1 MRIAISST
9 SIRTDG
15 AQTMRT
21 RVIERIRDLP
31 ALEWN
36 ALEHR
41 GYPFLR
47 HEFLTALE
55 ESGCIGSKTGWSPY
69 FIVVEDERGIA
80 AAAPAWLK
88 DHSYGEFVFD
98 FAWAQAYARHGLR
111 YYPKLLVAAP
121 FTPATGPRLLQRCD
135 TVSDATA
142 KTLLEAI
149 ATTAD
154 SMQLETAHVLFPDTA
169 DLAILRTDPDWLL
182 RCDCQFHWQNRGYR
196 DFDDFLATFTAEK
209 RKKARRERRR
219 VAEAG
224 IRFERRFGHEATRD
238 EIERAWQLHRR
249 TFLQRGNEPYL
260 NLEAFDRIAK
270 TMGETLLFTFA
281 CLGDE
286 IVAVAVFFVG
296 SDTLYG
302 RYWGSAEEYHSLH
315 FETCYHQGIE
325 LCIERGLQRFE
336 PGTQGEH
343 KVSRGF
349 SPTFTWS
356 AHRIVEQRFRAAIAD
371 YLAREK
377 IGVEQY
383 AAGIAEHVP
392 YKQDLAP

>member
-1 MRIAISST
+1 LLHRPDASVSAT
-9 SIRTDG
+9 S
-15 AQTMRT
+15 
-21 RVIERIRDLP
+21 
-31 ALEWN
+31 
-36 ALEHR
+36 
-41 GYPFLR
+41 
-47 HEFLTALE
+47 
-55 ESGCIGSKTGWSPY
+55 
-69 FIVVEDERGIA
+69 A
-80 AAAPAWLK
+80 A
-88 DHSYGEFVFD
+88 
-98 FAWAQAYARHGLR
+98 
-111 YYPKLLVAAP
+111 
-121 FTPATGPRLLQRCD
+121 
-135 TVSDATA
+135 
-142 KTLLEAI
+142 LLEAI
-149 ATTAD
+149 AAAADAMHIETTHI
-154 SMQLETAHVLFPDTA
+154 TFPDAT
-169 DLAILRTDPDWLL
+169 DLAALRADPDWLL
-182 RCDCQFHWQNRGYR
+182 RCDCQFHWENRGYR

-219 VAEAG
+219 VAESG
-224 IRFERRFGHEATRD
+224 IHFERRFGHEATSG

-260 NLEAFDRIAK
+260 NLDAFHRIAA
-270 TMGETLLFTFA
+270 TMGEALQFTFA

-296 SDTLYG
+296 KDTLYG

-325 LCIERGLQRFE
+325 FCIERGLQRFE

-356 AHRIVEQRFRAAIAD
+356 AHRIIEPRFRAAIAD